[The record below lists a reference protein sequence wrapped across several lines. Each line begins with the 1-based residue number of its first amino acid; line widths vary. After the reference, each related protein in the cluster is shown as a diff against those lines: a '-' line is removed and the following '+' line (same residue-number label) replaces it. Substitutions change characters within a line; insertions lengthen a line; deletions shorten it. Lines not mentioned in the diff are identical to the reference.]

1 MNNNNNV
8 GVETGTLKELYRT
21 TIECPVCRT
30 KSLEYAE
37 YLYDVPRIGK
47 TVLSTG
53 KCKKC
58 GFKTNDARILEATKP
73 KKIIIHVTSPNDLNI
88 LIVKSSST
96 RVILPELGIDIKPG
110 PASQGYITTI
120 EGVLHRVK
128 EVLES
133 VCTYEEV
140 NKEACEK
147 RLEEVEEA
155 IDGKKSFRL
164 IMLDPE
170 GVSAVDT
177 DKAVIKELSR
187 DEYEEELEF
196 FMEEEKS

>member
-1 MNNNNNV
+1 M
-8 GVETGTLKELYRT
+8 
-21 TIECPVCRT
+21 
-30 KSLEYAE
+30 
-37 YLYDVPRIGK
+37 
-47 TVLSTG
+47 
-53 KCKKC
+53 
-58 GFKTNDARILEATKP
+58 
-73 KKIIIHVTSPNDLNI
+73 
-88 LIVKSSST
+88 
-96 RVILPELGIDIKPG
+96 ILPELGIDIKPG

-187 DEYEEELEF
+187 DEYEEELSF
-196 FMEEEKS
+196 SWRKKNLSLRHPR